1 MWVEYYNDVR
11 GSISRINELIS
22 NMKGGEELKKVFKKF
37 DNEEDTSMRG
47 RVRVFPSR
55 LLSERQNGERESKG
69 EERGS
74 KTH

>member
-1 MWVEYYNDVR
+1 
-11 GSISRINELIS
+11 
-22 NMKGGEELKKVFKKF
+22 MKGGEELKKVFKKF
-37 DNEEDTSMRG
+37 DTSMRG